1 MRNRQRIR
9 RYFRK
14 GLGCLL
20 SLLVYCLSPGVGQ
33 AVFANTEQSVQDVI
47 AKTSGEEQIRE
58 QWKMRAVELPASGEL
73 IPAGYIQ
80 VTWRPLTGTLRKIL
94 AYRVYLDEMLC
105 EEIDAGEEEMFSCEV
120 YTTKTASHQ
129 VKIEAVLEG
138 DYIVTSDIR
147 TFFVSKK
154 GVGIPN
160 EAKVI
165 SQDMGA
171 SWYYNWSSKPDL
183 RVKSDLTFVPMIWS
197 GYPEGINWLGN
208 PENRKYRTV
217 LGYNE
222 PDRSDQ
228 ANMTPAVAA
237 ANQTYFSSSGL
248 RIGSPAVS
256 TFPTGSGWFKEYAE
270 QVNMDEIDF
279 IAFHCYPGWT
289 DGKAEAFLK
298 DLDRVYETYH
308 KPIWITELAIARWDG
323 DFLWFNGKDEGYNQK
338 VREFMQNLIKGLE
351 EREYVERYAWQ
362 QFDLYDWAGGSSCLY
377 DQYTG
382 ILTTLGSLYRSC
394 GNPEG
399 YVLPKLDGTAS
410 EQEVVDIPVQDPKIP
425 EKEPVPI
432 ENPYG
437 DVREDDWFYSEVMTA
452 YKQGLMTGTGPKLFS
467 PCETLSRAQFAL
479 ILYRLEGMP
488 EAEYD
493 GRFFDVDED
502 LWYTDADAWASQHGI
517 VMGYGESRTFGPGDC
532 ISREQMAAMMYRY
545 AEYKGY
551 DLNGRAELSGY
562 QDGKSVSVFAKDA
575 VAWAVEKE
583 IIHGKCQGTRL
594 DPQGNTTRAEAAVI
608 LARFVGTYAV

>member
-1 MRNRQRIR
+1 MIEFNHQM
-9 RYFRK
+9 K
-14 GLGCLL
+14 
-20 SLLVYCLSPGVGQ
+20 Q
-33 AVFANTEQSVQDVI
+33 HKTEKNQKNIS
-47 AKTSGEEQIRE
+47 RE
-58 QWKMRAVELPASGEL
+58 
-73 IPAGYIQ
+73 
-80 VTWRPLTGTLRKIL
+80 
-94 AYRVYLDEMLC
+94 
-105 EEIDAGEEEMFSCEV
+105 

-129 VKIEAVLEG
+129 IKIEAVLEG

-147 TFFVSKK
+147 TFFVLKK

-237 ANQTYFSSSGL
+237 ANQTYFASSGL

-308 KPIWITELAIARWDG
+308 KPIWITEFAIARWDG

-377 DQYTG
+377 DQSTG

-399 YVLPKLDGTAS
+399 YVLPKPDGTAS
-410 EQEVVDIPVQDPKIP
+410 EQEVADIPVQDPKIP
-425 EKEPVPI
+425 EKEPVLT

-502 LWYTDADAWASQHGI
+502 LWYTDA
-517 VMGYGESRTFGPGDC
+517 
-532 ISREQMAAMMYRY
+532 
-545 AEYKGY
+545 
-551 DLNGRAELSGY
+551 
-562 QDGKSVSVFAKDA
+562 

-594 DPQGNTTRAEAAVI
+594 NPQGNTTRAEAAVI
-608 LARFVGTYAV
+608 LARFAATYVV

>member
-256 TFPTGSGWFKEYAE
+256 TFPTGSGWF
-270 QVNMDEIDF
+270 
-279 IAFHCYPGWT
+279 
-289 DGKAEAFLK
+289 
-298 DLDRVYETYH
+298 
-308 KPIWITELAIARWDG
+308 
-323 DFLWFNGKDEGYNQK
+323 
-338 VREFMQNLIKGLE
+338 
-351 EREYVERYAWQ
+351 
-362 QFDLYDWAGGSSCLY
+362 
-377 DQYTG
+377 
-382 ILTTLGSLYRSC
+382 
-394 GNPEG
+394 
-399 YVLPKLDGTAS
+399 
-410 EQEVVDIPVQDPKIP
+410 
-425 EKEPVPI
+425 
-432 ENPYG
+432 
-437 DVREDDWFYSEVMTA
+437 
-452 YKQGLMTGTGPKLFS
+452 
-467 PCETLSRAQFAL
+467 
-479 ILYRLEGMP
+479 
-488 EAEYD
+488 
-493 GRFFDVDED
+493 
-502 LWYTDADAWASQHGI
+502 
-517 VMGYGESRTFGPGDC
+517 
-532 ISREQMAAMMYRY
+532 
-545 AEYKGY
+545 
-551 DLNGRAELSGY
+551 
-562 QDGKSVSVFAKDA
+562 
-575 VAWAVEKE
+575 
-583 IIHGKCQGTRL
+583 
-594 DPQGNTTRAEAAVI
+594 
-608 LARFVGTYAV
+608 